1 MNNVDFFSRLFAL
14 FLSRWGQAEFV
25 PSPIAVVSEP
35 LLTSHRMADS
45 PYKDDHMASR
55 SQRVFTFLSEVK
67 NVPIN
72 NGGLF
77 CLPAVSLVLADQ
89 NGAPTQKGP

>member
-1 MNNVDFFSRLFAL
+1 MNNVDSGFLGFFAV
-14 FLSRWGQAEFV
+14 FLSSWGQTQFV
-25 PSPIAVVSEP
+25 PSLLAVVSEP
-35 LLTSHRMADS
+35 LLT
-45 PYKDDHMASR
+45 YKDDHMASR
-55 SQRVFTFLSEVK
+55 SQRMFTFPSEVK

-77 CLPAVSLVLADQ
+77 CLRAVSLVFADQ